1 MIQLTLNVGAGE
13 TWTLTVTDDGAP
25 LNLSGW
31 SVDLF
36 DLPTGLGDLVSVEIG
51 NAAAGEIILRILPG
65 ASSRGYRFW
74 VRLTPDDDDLDVATL
89 PLILTVA

>member
-1 MIQLTLNVGAGE
+1 MIPLTLNFGAGE

-36 DLPTGLGDLVSVEIG
+36 DLPTGLGDLSAVEIG

-65 ASSRGYRFW
+65 APVRGYRFW